1 MPPTHGEYYGYTSGC
16 RCDACT
22 AASTRAKKKWLLRR
36 EIHGPTVRVPVI
48 GSRRRVQ
55 ALITFGWP
63 KYLIGQELGNRS
75 RGTID
80 HILYRAGDTI
90 TKDLHDRVV
99 RAFDRLAATPGP
111 APKSRAYGRRM
122 GWPPPMAW
130 DDDTIDDPAGKPTG
144 VRTERYHRP
153 YGTDHLDEWW
163 FLVRSG
169 EDAARAAQ
177 RLGVQVQTLERA
189 AQRAG
194 RTELASVAAKAR
206 RRWSAA

>member
-1 MPPTHGEYYGYTSGC
+1 MPPTHGTYYGYTRGC
-16 RCDACT
+16 RCDTCT
-22 AASTRAKKKWLLRR
+22 AASTRMKKKWLLNR
-36 EIHGPTVRVPVI
+36 EVNGMTVRVPVI

-99 RAFDRLAATPGP
+99 VAFNHLSATPGP
-111 APKSRAYGRRM
+111 APKSRAYGKRM
-122 GWPPPMAW
+122 GWPPPLAW
-130 DDDTIDDPAGKPTG
+130 DEDTIDTPAGKPTG
-144 VRTERYHRP
+144 VRTETYRP
-153 YGTDHLDEWW
+153 YGTDLDEWW
-163 FLVRSG
+163 FLVTAG
-169 EDAARAAQ
+169 EDPARAAS
-177 RLGVQVQTLERA
+177 RLGVEVATMERA

-194 RTELASVAAKAR
+194 RNELAAVAACAR
-206 RRWSAA
+206 RRWSTAS